1 MGCPHLIR
9 DLNFC
14 FKVCGGWVAHIC
26 FMVQI
31 LIESTTGQVVR
42 HRQSGSHSSAT
53 QRGRSAGILWCP
65 FYSPSHSW
73 TFLLLVFSIGFATGA
88 VTVVFLVLR
97 F

>member
-9 DLNFC
+9 DLNF
-14 FKVCGGWVAHIC
+14 C

-53 QRGRSAGILWCP
+53 QRGRSAGILWYP

-88 VTVVFLVLR
+88 VTVVFLVFR

>member
-9 DLNFC
+9 DLNF
-14 FKVCGGWVAHIC
+14 C

-53 QRGRSAGILWCP
+53 QRGRSAGTLWYP
-65 FYSPSHSW
+65 FYSPSHS
-73 TFLLLVFSIGFATGA
+73 FVVRRVALVSFVVLLACVFMF
-88 VTVVFLVLR
+88 
-97 F
+97 

>member
-1 MGCPHLIR
+1 MGCPHVIR

-14 FKVCGGWVAHIC
+14 LRRD
-26 FMVQI
+26 

-53 QRGRSAGILWCP
+53 QRGRSAGILWYP

-73 TFLLLVFSIGFATGA
+73 AFLLLVFSIGFATGA